1 MPKYVTVNQYRD
13 SDSGILTP
21 DVTDRILTDKIQD
34 AEASIDAY
42 MGFTLQLG
50 GFEQHRVLTQAGYD
64 EQTLRIRV
72 PNFPVPV
79 QTVYGFKIQVSNIST
94 SGAGFFATIS
104 PGDCVINIFS
114 NYVEI
119 VPLQAV
125 TYALSP
131 VLMQLGLKPPLVQME
146 YLAGFYFPVFGET
159 LMNKGDNTT
168 YYMQRGFLATVYTQ
182 ALSIQ
187 PQVLPPIP
195 AVVYL
200 NGAVQSSGF
209 TINTTEGSVTFT
221 SARAGTDVV
230 TADYTYTIPDAVKQA
245 TISRTTW
252 ILGQRQLAK
261 LGMVGLDF
269 VWAGEQRAK
278 RIQHPVFNNLID
290 PDTAN
295 KLINFQQIAV
305 G

>member
-1 MPKYVTVNQYRD
+1 MPKYLTCQQFRD
-13 SDSGILTP
+13 ADTGILTP
-21 DVTDRILTDKIQD
+21 DITDRVLTDKIQD
-34 AEASIDAY
+34 AEATIDAF
-42 MGFTLQLG
+42 MGFTLQVG
-50 GFEQHRVLTQAGYD
+50 GFEQHRAWTQAGYD
-64 EQTLRIRV
+64 ELTLRIRV

-79 QTVYGFKIQVSNIST
+79 QTVYGFKIQVSNISS
-94 SGAGFFATIS
+94 SGAGFFATIN
-104 PGDCVINIFS
+104 PGDCVINVYAS
-114 NYVEI
+114 YVEI

-146 YLAGFYFPVFGET
+146 YQAGFYFPVVGET
-159 LMNKGDNTT
+159 LINKGDNLT
-168 YYMQRGFLATVYTQ
+168 YYMQRGFLATTYTA

-187 PQVLPPIP
+187 PIIQPPIP

-200 NGAVQSSGF
+200 NGAVQSSGY
-209 TINTTEGSVTFT
+209 TLNTTEGSVTFAT
-221 SARAGTDVV
+221 ARAGTDAVS
-230 TADYTYTIPDAVKQA
+230 ADYTYTIPDAVKQA
-245 TISRTTW
+245 TIARVTW

-278 RIQHPVFNNLID
+278 RIIHPQFNDLID
-290 PDTAN
+290 SATAN
-295 KLINFQQIAV
+295 KLMAYTQIAA